1 MMQLPGAVSSR
12 TSTKDCECEKE
23 KKKERKPR
31 QPRRECWKGSY
42 VETAFG
48 LRKQRRELVPC

>member
-1 MMQLPGAVSSR
+1 MPTR
-12 TSTKDCECEKE
+12 TRTTTKECECEE
-23 KKKERKPR
+23 RKKPKPR
-31 QPRRECWKGSY
+31 QPRAECWKGSY